1 MSAPDSMRAVVFT
14 GAGGNEVVQLLER
27 PEPVP
32 GPEEVL
38 VRVEFAG
45 LNPADIMQR
54 DGRYPAPPGVPA
66 DIPGLEVAGT
76 VVGHGERVYGL
87 APGDRVLG
95 IVAGGGLAER
105 VLLHERCAVRVP
117 DVLDDRAAAAVPE
130 AFVAAHDAL
139 RSQAGL
145 RPGETVVIHGA
156 SGGVGTAAIQIAALA
171 GARVIAVVRSAEA
184 AAAVEQL
191 GAEAVLDSDFPDEVL
206 RLTGGAGADVIL
218 ELVGAP
224 HFPANLEALAVQGRV
239 VIVGVG
245 AGTDIQLNLLLLM
258 QRRATIRGT
267 VLRGRPLEEKA
278 AATQRFAR
286 EVLPALASGR
296 VRPVIDSVWPADDVV
311 AAFEHLARPGKRGKV
326 LLSFSSP
333 EA

>member
-1 MSAPDSMRAVVFT
+1 MRAVVFT
-14 GAGGNEVVQLLER
+14 GAGGNEVVQLVER

-32 GPEEVL
+32 GPEEL
-38 VRVEFAG
+38 LLRVDFAG
-45 LNPADIMQR
+45 LNPADLMQR

-76 VVGHGERVYGL
+76 VVAHGERVYGL
-87 APGDRVLG
+87 SVGDRVFG

-105 VLLHERCAVRVP
+105 VLLHERCAVRIP
-117 DVLDDRAAAAVPE
+117 DALDDRAAAAVPE

-139 RSQAGL
+139 RGQARL
-145 RPGETVVIHGA
+145 CPGETVVIHGA
-156 SGGVGTAAIQIAALA
+156 SGGVGTAAIQIGVLA

-184 AAAVEQL
+184 ATAVEQL
-191 GAEAVLDSDFPDEVL
+191 GAEAVLDADFRDEVL

-224 HFPANLEALAVQGRV
+224 HFPANLEALAVQGRIV
-239 VIVGVG
+239 VVGVG
-245 AGTDIQLNLLLLM
+245 AGTDIQTNLLLLM

-278 AATQRFAR
+278 VATRRFAR
-286 EVLPALASGR
+286 EIVPALASGR
-296 VRPVIDSVWPADDVV
+296 VRPIIDSVFPAGDIV
-311 AAFEHLARPGKRGKV
+311 AALEHLASPGKRGKV
-326 LLSFSSP
+326 LISFSPSAP
-333 EA
+333 